1 MTDTELYVDAWK
13 TATVHPENQS
23 QEEFQRLLDNI
34 TSTNSE
40 LWNVLR
46 LLEGDIVKWLSSNKR
61 QDLLVFLSD
70 PLVFEKNPSQYT
82 KLFEFLRA
90 NLDEQTLKILKDTNI
105 KVYNKYIKYSN
116 KFLKSELDTAAQ
128 AIDIGW
134 RWRSID
140 SKETKWSDESVN
152 WNLKKILEWEEEI
165 NLSEWEKL
173 RSVLAWAYKI
183 NWEITKILPSWEQE
197 RIDQFIRNNQNLIT
211 NSPNESIR
219 ILSDEKDKNTYL
231 ESLYYLQFGW
241 EIRQRI
247 SEQYKWDPIE
257 QTRVLKE
264 YDTKVGELKQL
275 DIIRPESSVS
285 KAFEGNFAP
294 TRPAET
300 ARIQAE
306 KLEKTHDVYRDG
318 TSLYFVNKSDPKD
331 IRKIEIYADRAVL
344 TVMQGGL
351 SLSRDMTLLSHE
363 ETEERKEIRKAEGIS
378 GEKSRETETVWWVF
392 FQMRGWEYATIPWG
406 SRSTVD
412 ILRSRP
418 SRSIQEQYE
427 SYEELLATKSPEELR
442 KESDSSRQSRWAIIE
457 RMLDLSRQLFADNQ
471 QYFAPW
477 AFWEEKLLNEADQV
491 KSKLDTRI
499 SWLKVYKSSI
509 DTAEKVSNDLS
520 KLQRAFNPGD
530 KIDMSVWEGRAR
542 AYLKEA
548 VSDNI
553 WLDGFSDSQFQQLL
567 YQLEQKDSS
576 GWVWKGWIEL
586 GTDTVRRDHQ
596 LRELEDIAR
605 KIQVDGSMRTW
616 WQWLGRKIDQEGT
629 PENIAWKWNKEQFWN
644 WYKSI
649 TTPSEGR

>member
-1 MTDTELYVDAWK
+1 MSNDSPINIPSEKIVA
-13 TATVHPENQS
+13 PEVIPNKD
-23 QEEFQRLLDNI
+23 FQDILEQVK
-34 TSTNSE
+34 SNSE
-40 LWNVLR
+40 LHTLIVLLR
-46 LLEGDIVKWLSSNKR
+46 QSIQTELSWPNK
-61 QDLLVFLSD
+61 DNIKDFLKD
-70 PLVFEKNPSQYT
+70 PQIFQNNPSQYQ
-82 KLFEFLRA
+82 KLFQLLDLKLDKNTWTTLKKVLPDIYNEYKEWSGNKKISDNINENKKYNEEQKEIVTLESVEKMSNEAILSGREERNNKWKRLGEVLLGPTHTLNQKIRIDLPLGEVGKMEKFCKE
-90 NLDEQTLKILKDTNI
+90 NLDNQSIFVTDTIRNLPQEVKLIYLESYYYCKFENDIKKNISQQYISDPEKKSKALDLFDTNI
-105 KVYNKYIKYSN
+105 KD
-116 KFLKSELDTAAQ
+116 LRRL
-128 AIDIGW
+128 
-134 RWRSID
+134 
-140 SKETKWSDESVN
+140 
-152 WNLKKILEWEEEI
+152 NL
-165 NLSEWEKL
+165 
-173 RSVLAWAYKI
+173 V
-183 NWEITKILPSWEQE
+183 
-197 RIDQFIRNNQNLIT
+197 F
-211 NSPNESIR
+211 
-219 ILSDEKDKNTYL
+219 
-231 ESLYYLQFGW
+231 
-241 EIRQRI
+241 
-247 SEQYKWDPIE
+247 
-257 QTRVLKE
+257 
-264 YDTKVGELKQL
+264 
-275 DIIRPESSVS
+275 PENSVS

-294 TRPAET
+294 TPATET

-306 KLEKTHDVYRDG
+306 KLEKTHDVYREG

-427 SYEELLATKSPEELR
+427 SYEELLSTKSPEELR
-442 KESDSSRQSRWAIIE
+442 KESDSSRQSQWAIIE

-509 DTAEKVSNDLS
+509 DTAAKVSNDLA

-530 KIDMSVWEGRAR
+530 KIDTSVWEGRAR

-649 TTPSEGR
+649 MTPSEAR